1 MNEQRQQ
8 DYVLGTNDE
17 EIARLQ
23 LQHEVW
29 RPQVL
34 DVWRRAG
41 FGPGQT
47 ILDIGSGSGNASL
60 DLARLVGPRGRIIA
74 LDKSRR
80 FLDVVDARARAA
92 GLSNISTYGCD
103 LDRDSLPAVAADGVW
118 NRWVMSFTSGP
129 RDLIARIHQSLRPG
143 GVFVLHEYFD
153 YGTWRTAPPSAEI
166 EMFVRTVMETWRES
180 GGEPDLGLRLPV
192 WLDELG
198 FEVQQLRP
206 IVEVAGPAEP
216 KWRRLEAFIE
226 SGRHLLESLGAL
238 TAAQSMAIGG
248 ALADLAA
255 DPRARMFTPALL
267 EIVAVRR

>member
-1 MNEQRQQ
+1 VSGQSQQ

-47 ILDIGSGSGNASL
+47 IIDLGCGSGNASL
-60 DLARLVGPRGRIIA
+60 DLAALVGPSGRVIA

-80 FLDVVDARARAA
+80 FLDVVDASARAA
-92 GLSNISTYGCD
+92 RLSNISTHECD
-103 LDRDSLPAVAADGVW
+103 LDRDPLPTIVADGAW

-129 RDLIARIHQSLRPG
+129 RDLIARIHESLRPG
-143 GVFVLHEYFD
+143 AVFVLHEYFD
-153 YGTWRTAPPSAEI
+153 YGTWRSAPPSPEI
-166 EMFVRTVMETWRES
+166 ELFVRTVMETWRES
-180 GGEPDLGLRLPV
+180 GGEPDLGLRLPT

-198 FEVQQLRP
+198 FEVQELRP
-206 IVEVAGPAEP
+206 IVEAAAPTEP
-216 KWRRLEAFIE
+216 KWRWLAAFIE
-226 SGRHLLESLGAL
+226 SGRRRLESLGAL
-238 TAAQSMAIGG
+238 TAAQSIAIGD
-248 ALADLAA
+248 ALAVVAA